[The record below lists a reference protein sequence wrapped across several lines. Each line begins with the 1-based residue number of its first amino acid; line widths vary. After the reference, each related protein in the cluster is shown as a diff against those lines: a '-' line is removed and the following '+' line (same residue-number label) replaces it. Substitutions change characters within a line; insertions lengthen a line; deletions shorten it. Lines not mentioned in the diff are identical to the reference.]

1 MQIKTFN
8 SFNPEHTQLYEQ
20 ILLLTQSIDIDYP
33 EYVNWFRTKFI
44 SGLKKKERLYIIA
57 QDENQT
63 LVGCALLKNT
73 PQEKKICTL
82 FVDPRFRKKGLG
94 KQLLQQSIKQL
105 GEYPLITVSN
115 RNLPQLS
122 HLLEHCGFHLS
133 AIKKNVY
140 NPNDVEYYF
149 NDQKA
154 DIIKDKFIPVLLKR
168 MNQLKQK

>member
-8 SFNPEHTQLYEQ
+8 SFNPKHIKLYEQ
-20 ILLLTQSIDIDYP
+20 ILFLTHPVNTDYP
-33 EYVNWFRTKFI
+33 EYSKWFREKFI
-44 SGLKKKERLYIIA
+44 PGLKKKERLYIIA

-82 FVDPRFRKKGLG
+82 FVDPRFRKQGLG
-94 KQLLQQSIKQL
+94 KQLLQQSVAQL
-105 GEYPLITVSN
+105 GEHPLISVSG
-115 RNLPQLS
+115 RNLAQLS
-122 HLLEHCGFHLS
+122 HLLDQCGFHLS
-133 AIKKNVY
+133 ATKKNIY

-154 DIIKDKFIPVLLKR
+154 DIIKDSFIPVLLKR